1 MVDKGKVDQR
11 IPIPWEGKGEGNLGG
26 ERDAQAKSLRYWM
39 VENVGKRLQLLQLAF
54 SSNELRSCGR
64 GTGFPC
70 VLGREFRVWVPVQ
83 ISTAAVG

>member
-1 MVDKGKVDQR
+1 MLYKDKVDQR
-11 IPIPWEGKGEGNLGG
+11 IPIPWEGKGEVNLGG

-39 VENVGKRLQLLQLAF
+39 VENVGKRLQLLRLGF
-54 SSNELRSCGR
+54 SSNEPRSCGR

-70 VLGREFRVWVPVQ
+70 VLGREFPVQ